1 MSTEAATQAG
11 TAHRGLVTAVMVA
24 VFLAAVD
31 QTIVSTA
38 LPRISADLGNT
49 ALYAWVF
56 TAYMVATTVFV
67 PISGTIGDTHGRRPV
82 LLFGVIVFAIG
93 SLCAG
98 SATSMPQLIG
108 FRALQGIGAGVLTAN
123 AFALL
128 GDVYSAA
135 EMARASGI
143 MSAVYGLAGA
153 VGPVLGG
160 VLTDQ
165 LGWRWIFW
173 ANVPACAAIA
183 IILFVRLPHKPVTRR
198 DPVDIPGA
206 LLLTATLLPA
216 LAALSWAGEGVA
228 LTEGR
233 MLGALLAAFTF
244 GALFVR
250 VERRAPRPII
260 ALHLF
265 GHATFTL
272 ALLAMFGVALA
283 MYAALSY
290 APLLFQQRMGMS
302 ASQSGLVTAPLV
314 LTLSVTAAVAGRLVG
329 RGAGFRGISAL
340 GVAIAA
346 AALGWLSS
354 LAPDA
359 GKGVAA
365 AGMALFGSGL
375 GFTMPTLLLAAQGSV
390 PHGHIGVTT
399 ALAKFFR
406 AIGGLVGV
414 VAAGAAIRHFQA
426 ISAQQGDALSSTIGC
441 AAVAMLA
448 TLLLILVLPTRPV
461 VTENETPSK

>member
-1 MSTEAATQAG
+1 MKPSPITSRKAG
-11 TAHRGLVTAVMVA
+11 APASPRGLVTAVMVA

-67 PISGTIGDTHGRRPV
+67 PISGSIGDTHGRRPV
-82 LLFGVIVFAIG
+82 LLFGVIVFAVG

-98 SATSMPQLIG
+98 SAASMPQLIG
-108 FRALQGIGAGVLTAN
+108 FRALQGIGAGVLTSN

-135 EMARASGI
+135 QMARASGI

-173 ANVPACAAIA
+173 LNVPACVAIA
-183 IILFVRLPHKPVTRR
+183 AILFVRLPHKPATDR

-206 LLLTATLLPA
+206 LLLTAALLPA
-216 LAALSWAGEGVA
+216 LAALSWAGEGV
-228 LTEGR
+228 TVSDSR
-233 MLGALLAAFTF
+233 MLAALLAALVF
-244 GALFVR
+244 GVLFVR
-250 VERRAPRPII
+250 TERRATRPII

-329 RGAGFRGISAL
+329 RGVSLRGISAL

-346 AALGWLSS
+346 VALGWLSL

-359 GKGVAA
+359 GKGLAA
-365 AGMALFGSGL
+365 AGMALFGAGL
-375 GFTMPTLLLAAQGSV
+375 GFTMPTLLLAAQGAV
-390 PHGHIGVTT
+390 PHGHIGVTS

-406 AIGGLVGV
+406 AVGGLVGV

-426 ISAQQGDALSSTIGC
+426 ISVQPGDAISATIGC

-448 TLLLILVLPTRPV
+448 TLLLTLLLPARSS
-461 VTENETPSK
+461 EH

>member
-1 MSTEAATQAG
+1 MSEPAHNP
-11 TAHRGLVTAVMVA
+11 HRGLVIAVMVA

-38 LPRISADLGNT
+38 LPRIANDLGNT

-82 LLFGVIVFAIG
+82 LLFGVVVFAIG

-98 SATSMPQLIG
+98 SAASMPQLIG

-165 LGWRWIFW
+165 FGWRWIFW
-173 ANVPACAAIA
+173 LNVPACLAIA
-183 IILFVRLPHKPVTRR
+183 VILFVRLPHKPAASR

-206 LLLTATLLPA
+206 VLLSAALLPA

-228 LTEGR
+228 FGDTR
-233 MLGALLAAFTF
+233 MLAALLAALVF
-244 GALFVR
+244 GVLFVR
-250 VERRAPRPII
+250 VERRAVRPII

-265 GHATFTL
+265 RHATFTL

-290 APLLFQQRMGMS
+290 APLLFQSRMGMS

-314 LTLSVTAAVAGRLVG
+314 LTLSVTAAVAGRLVA
-329 RGAGFRGISAL
+329 RGMSVRWVSAL

-359 GKGVAA
+359 GKGTAA
-365 AGMALFGSGL
+365 AGMALFGAGL
-375 GFTMPTLLLAAQGSV
+375 GFTMPTLLLAAQGAV
-390 PHGHIGVTT
+390 PHGHIGVTA

-406 AIGGLVGV
+406 AVGGLVGV
-414 VAAGAAIRHFQA
+414 VAAGAAIRHFQTINTQA
-426 ISAQQGDALSSTIGC
+426 ISTQPGDALSSTIGC

-448 TLLLILVLPTRPV
+448 TLLLILVLPKPAS
-461 VTENETPSK
+461 ETPSSR